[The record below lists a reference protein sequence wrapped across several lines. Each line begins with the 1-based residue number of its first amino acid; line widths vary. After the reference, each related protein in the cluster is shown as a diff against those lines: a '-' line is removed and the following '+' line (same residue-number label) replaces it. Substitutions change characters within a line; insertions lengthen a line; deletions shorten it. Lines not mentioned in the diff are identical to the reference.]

1 MAKKKLQDRID
12 DMPSLI
18 KFVLFVAFS
27 GIFIGSLYFVKDS
40 IESTLRDF
48 MPSNERESL
57 VLQSELNLERVTL
70 KRVVDGD
77 TIIVFDE
84 SQNEIRVRLI
94 GVDTAESVHP
104 DESKNTTEG
113 ALASDYTK
121 SQLSVGQTLYLEYD
135 EERLDQYGRTLAYV
149 WLDSNV
155 DPTNLNDIQTKMYNA
170 KLIVD
175 GFAVTKQILPNIKY
189 ASIFESLD
197 DN

>member
-121 SQLSVGQTLYLEYD
+121 S
-135 EERLDQYGRTLAYV
+135 
-149 WLDSNV
+149 
-155 DPTNLNDIQTKMYNA
+155 
-170 KLIVD
+170 
-175 GFAVTKQILPNIKY
+175 
-189 ASIFESLD
+189 
-197 DN
+197 